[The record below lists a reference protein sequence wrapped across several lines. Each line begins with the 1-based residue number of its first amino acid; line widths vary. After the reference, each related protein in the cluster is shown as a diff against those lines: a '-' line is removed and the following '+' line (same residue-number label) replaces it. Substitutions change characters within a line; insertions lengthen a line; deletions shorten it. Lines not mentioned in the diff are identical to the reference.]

1 MTKHCKIVTVK
12 GRVFEKMTGVI
23 HDDVEITYAYLKNE
37 EEGIDELKDRGYIIL
52 DAQSKTEKEGIASM
66 DATTYLKHATIKEI
80 PEV

>member
-12 GRVFEKMTGVI
+12 GRVFERMSGVI
-23 HDDVEITYAYLKNE
+23 HENTEIDYAYLKNE
-37 EEGIDELKDRGYIIL
+37 EEGIAELKDRGYIIL
-52 DAQSKTEKEGIASM
+52 EALSKTEKEGIASM

>member
-12 GRVFEKMTGVI
+12 GRVFERMSGVI
-23 HDDVEITYAYLKNE
+23 YENTEIDYAYLKNE
-37 EEGIDELKDRGYIIL
+37 EEGIAELKDRGYIIL
-52 DAQSKTEKEGIASM
+52 EALSKTEKEGIASM